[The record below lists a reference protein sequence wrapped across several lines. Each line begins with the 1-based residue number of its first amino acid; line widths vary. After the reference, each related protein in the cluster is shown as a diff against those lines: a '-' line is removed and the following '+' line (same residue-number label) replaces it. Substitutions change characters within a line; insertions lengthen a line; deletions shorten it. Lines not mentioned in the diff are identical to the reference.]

1 MLWSK
6 WQSIQVIPFMNMSI
20 MLGVLMRKVMYVI
33 TAMQLYQC
41 MWNTHVLILYV
52 DHSGRAFV
60 LDFCQ
65 WSFVT
70 LLYLTIMVHF

>member
-6 WQSIQVIPFMNMSI
+6 WRSIQVIPFMIMTI

-41 MWNTHVLILYV
+41 MWNTNVLILYV
-52 DHSGRAFV
+52 DHSGRPSSWTFV
-60 LDFCQ
+60 NGH
-65 WSFVT
+65 
-70 LLYLTIMVHF
+70 LLHCYI